1 MISTAVSPTSCAAT
15 RCARS
20 VLLLLLIL
28 LAPVSRASAHQRLLG
43 SAPARGEVVHTAPRE
58 LRLTFHQATEPTFT
72 RVALIGPD
80 GEVALG
86 APGLKPDSATVLLV
100 PITGALKA
108 GAYTVRWST
117 ASRDGHPVHG
127 EYGFTIAE
135 DAAGLVA
142 EVVGGAGA
150 ALAQPNVPTAQE
162 PTPSAPKAHVE
173 AAFNA
178 ESPSYVAIR
187 WVGYA
192 ALLGVVGVAA
202 FALLVLGA
210 VKRRAG
216 ADDEVLIRDARGRA
230 AALGLGFVVL
240 LLASA
245 LARLY
250 AQTLALYG
258 TVALDPA
265 QVDAMLARTVWGWGW
280 LLQVAAGLVAGVG
293 LLRARRGRG
302 GGWGVVGVATLA
314 LAITPAL
321 SGHAASMSGRIGAL
335 AVMVDWLH
343 VLAAGGWLG
352 GLLALLAAGVPS
364 ALELGSARR
373 GHAVATL
380 VHAFSP
386 TALLFATLLVLSG
399 ATATVIHGGSIA
411 AFLGSRYGALLGIKL
426 AVVLLVAATG
436 AYNFLRVKP
445 VLGDDAATVR
455 LRRSA
460 TVEVAVGAVVLL
472 ITAVLVATA
481 RPAADEASG
490 SAADASPAVHVG

>member
-1 MISTAVSPTSCAAT
+1 MLSTVVAPTYPAA
-15 RCARS
+15 RVARI
-20 VLLLLLIL
+20 VLLLLLAL
-28 LAPVSRASAHQRLLG
+28 LAPTSAASAHQRLLG
-43 SAPARGEVVHTAPRE
+43 SAPARDEVLHTAPRE
-58 LRLTFHQATEPTFT
+58 LRLAFHQATEPTFT

-86 APGLKPDSATVLLV
+86 APSLKPDSATVLLV

-142 EVVGGAGA
+142 QVSAGMGA
-150 ALAQPNVPTAQE
+150 ALTQPDAPPASE
-162 PTPSAPKAHVE
+162 PTSPTPEAHAD

-178 ESPSYVAIR
+178 ESPGYVAIR

-202 FALLVLGA
+202 FSLLVLGA

-216 ADDEVLIRDARGRA
+216 ADDEVLIRDARRRA

-245 LARLY
+245 LTRLF

-258 TVALDPA
+258 TIAPGGA
-265 QVDAMLARTVWGWGW
+265 QLEAILARTVWGWGW

-293 LLRARRGRG
+293 LLHARRGRA

-321 SGHAASMSGRIGAL
+321 AGHAAAMSGRIGAL
-335 AVMVDWLH
+335 AVLVDWLH
-343 VLAAGGWLG
+343 VVAAGGWLG

-373 GHAVATL
+373 GQAVATL
-380 VHAFSP
+380 VNAFSP
-386 TALLFATLLVLSG
+386 AALLFATLLVLSG
-399 ATATVIHGGSIA
+399 ATATVIHGGSVA

-426 AVVLLVAATG
+426 AVFLLVAATG

-445 VLGDDAATVR
+445 VLGDDAATMR
-455 LRRSA
+455 LRRSSGL
-460 TVEVAVGAVVLL
+460 EVAVGAVVLL
-472 ITAVLVATA
+472 VTAVLVATA
-481 RPAADEASG
+481 RPAADEARG
-490 SAADASPAVHVG
+490 TAADASPAIHAG